1 VMLLVAV
8 AMNESFR
15 KLAVNY
21 APRKKARA

>member
-1 VMLLVAV
+1 MLLAAV
-8 AMNESFR
+8 AMNENFR